1 MVYGIISDIHS
12 NLEAITAVMDELTRR
27 TTSKIACLGDTVGY
41 GASPNECCDLVRKTA
56 DYVVKG
62 NHDAGSTKLISPS
75 NFNRPAIQACA
86 WTSKVLSTEN
96 WNWLTELPLLIENE
110 EEVMTHSSPSNP
122 EIWKYVISLGD
133 AVTEFE
139 SFDFDVCFV
148 GHSHCPVI
156 FAEKNGQ
163 YSVIEDSTFTLL
175 SNARYII
182 NPGSV
187 GQPRDGDPRAS
198 FAVYDSDKRQVQIV
212 RVPYDIAGTQKKIL
226 DAGFPD
232 FLAQRLADGR

>member
-1 MVYGIISDIHS
+1 
-12 NLEAITAVMDELTRR
+12 
-27 TTSKIACLGDTVGY
+27 
-41 GASPNECCDLVRKTA
+41 
-56 DYVVKG
+56 
-62 NHDAGSTKLISPS
+62 
-75 NFNRPAIQACA
+75 
-86 WTSKVLSTEN
+86 
-96 WNWLTELPLLIENE
+96 
-110 EEVMTHSSPSNP
+110 
-122 EIWKYVISLGD
+122 
-133 AVTEFE
+133 
-139 SFDFDVCFV
+139 
-148 GHSHCPVI
+148 
-156 FAEKNGQ
+156 
-163 YSVIEDSTFTLL
+163 VIEDSTFTLL